1 VVEPVFELVRPK
13 VIVEI
18 GSDQG
23 YNTKC
28 LLDFCRRADATLH
41 VVDPAP
47 GYDASEWRR
56 EHGERFVF
64 HEDLSLNALPRIEA
78 FDAVLIDGDHNWYTV
93 FNELKLIERLCEERS
108 QDFPLVLLHDIGW
121 PYGRRDLYYDPDTIP
136 QEYRKPHEKKGMM
149 PGVPGLVEEGGMNR
163 HLWNAV
169 QEGEPREGVLTA
181 VEDFLGETS
190 KRLELITAPGIN
202 GLGILVPSRLK
213 EQNAEFGRIL
223 ENLNFS
229 PFVERYIGGVEWA
242 RQFLEIRRQGQVR
255 ELNEQIREARRILKD
270 ERRKV
275 REVNEGLRK
284 TQKELA
290 KTQKELAKTQ
300 KELAKTR
307 QKARHDVA
315 KLTRWMEEMEDGVST
330 LLNSWQWKAG
340 RAFGELYR
348 KASRKPA
355 ESAVGVHLEDILRR
369 FQAWREDHE
378 RSPDDVA
385 TEDEHKPE
393 A

>member
-1 VVEPVFELVRPK
+1 MQRFWGMVIKPVFELVRPE

-23 YNTKC
+23 DNTKN
-28 LLDFCRRADATLH
+28 LLGFCEKTGAKLH

-56 EHGERFVF
+56 EHGEHFVF

-108 QDFPLVLLHDIGW
+108 QGFPLVLLHDIGW

-149 PGVPGLVEEGGMNR
+149 PGVPSLVEAGGMNR

-190 KRLELITAPGIN
+190 NRLELITAPGIN

-213 EQNAEFGRIL
+213 EQNAEFARIL

-229 PFVERYIGGVEWA
+229 PFVERYIEGIEWA

-255 ELNEQIREARRILKD
+255 ELNKQIREARQILKD
-270 ERRKV
+270 ERQKV
-275 REVNEGLRK
+275 REVNESLRK
-284 TQKELA
+284 TQKEL
-290 KTQKELAKTQ
+290 E
-300 KELAKTR
+300 ELAKTR
-307 QKARHDVA
+307 QKARHARHDIA
-315 KLTRWMEEMEDGVST
+315 KLTRWMEEMEDGVSA
-330 LLNSWQWKAG
+330 LLNSRQWKAG
-340 RAFGELYR
+340 RVFGELYR

-355 ESAVGVHLEDILRR
+355 ESAVEEHQKDILRR
-369 FQAWREDHE
+369 FQARREDHE

>member
-1 VVEPVFELVRPK
+1 MQRFWGMVIKPVFELVRPE

-23 YNTKC
+23 DNTKN
-28 LLDFCRRADATLH
+28 LLGFCEKTGAKLH

-56 EHGERFVF
+56 EHGEHFVF

-108 QDFPLVLLHDIGW
+108 QGFPLVLLHDIGW

-149 PGVPGLVEEGGMNR
+149 PGVPGLVEAGGMNR

-190 KRLELITAPGIN
+190 NRLELITAPGIN

-213 EQNAEFGRIL
+213 EQNAEFARIL

-229 PFVERYIGGVEWA
+229 PFVERYIEGIEWA

-255 ELNEQIREARRILKD
+255 ELNEQIRH
-270 ERRKV
+270 
-275 REVNEGLRK
+275 
-284 TQKELA
+284 
-290 KTQKELAKTQ
+290 
-300 KELAKTR
+300 
-307 QKARHDVA
+307 ARHDVA
-315 KLTRWMEEMEDGVST
+315 KLTRWMEEMEDGVSA
-330 LLNSWQWKAG
+330 LLNSRQWKAG

-348 KASRKPA
+348 KASRKKPA
-355 ESAVGVHLEDILRR
+355 ESAVDEHQKDILRR

>member
-1 VVEPVFELVRPK
+1 
-13 VIVEI
+13 
-18 GSDQG
+18 
-23 YNTKC
+23 
-28 LLDFCRRADATLH
+28 
-41 VVDPAP
+41 
-47 GYDASEWRR
+47 
-56 EHGERFVF
+56 
-64 HEDLSLNALPRIEA
+64 
-78 FDAVLIDGDHNWYTV
+78 
-93 FNELKLIERLCEERS
+93 
-108 QDFPLVLLHDIGW
+108 
-121 PYGRRDLYYDPDTIP
+121 
-136 QEYRKPHEKKGMM
+136 
-149 PGVPGLVEEGGMNR
+149 MNR

-181 VEDFLGETS
+181 VEDLLGEPPH
-190 KRLELITAPGIN
+190 RLELITAPGIN

-213 EQNAEFGRIL
+213 EQNAEFARIL

-255 ELNEQIREARRILKD
+255 ELNEQIRH
-270 ERRKV
+270 
-275 REVNEGLRK
+275 
-284 TQKELA
+284 
-290 KTQKELAKTQ
+290 
-300 KELAKTR
+300 
-307 QKARHDVA
+307 ARHDVA
-315 KLTRWMEEMEDGVST
+315 KLTRWMEEMEDGVSA
-330 LLNSWQWKAG
+330 LLNSRQWKAG

-355 ESAVGVHLEDILRR
+355 ESAVDEHQKDILRR